1 MSRGDREEMCI
12 LVKVT
17 IVVIKDHNQSNLGR
31 KVFMWLT
38 FIFTSLVL
46 IREVRTGTQT
56 GQVPGGRSS

>member
-17 IVVIKDHNQSNLGR
+17 IAVIKDHNQSNLGR

-56 GQVPGGRSS
+56 GQEPGGRSS